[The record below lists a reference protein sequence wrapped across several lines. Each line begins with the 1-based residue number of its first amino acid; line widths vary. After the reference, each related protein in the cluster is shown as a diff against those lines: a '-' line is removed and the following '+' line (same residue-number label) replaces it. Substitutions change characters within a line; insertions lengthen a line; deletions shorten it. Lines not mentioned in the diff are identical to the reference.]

1 MNSQHANRVKT
12 ADLKSCRTA
21 LLQWTQGT
29 KGLRHHIHKN
39 ILQIAT
45 TRKTNDSHSHCSD
58 RPTEASLRLSLQH
71 VGAQYS
77 EASPR
82 RLQGMKVTARVQ
94 KMQTFCFL
102 LLHLAHWVWAPHY
115 NTEADDIINI
125 ALKHAGGSKKY
136 PIWGVDRF
144 SIMWTAGGDTSRPCY
159 LVILVNTF
167 LSNRLQPCITCGSPR
182 KAVFIMKQ
190 AIFF

>member
-12 ADLKSCRTA
+12 ALKSCRTA

-29 KGLRHHIHKN
+29 KGLRHHIHRD

-45 TRKTNDSHSHCSD
+45 TRKTNDSHCSD

-115 NTEADDIINI
+115 WSWRYY
-125 ALKHAGGSKKY
+125 KHSSETCGGWNKY

-144 SIMWTAGGDTSRPCY
+144 SIMWTAGGDTSQPGY

-167 LSNRLQPCITCGSPR
+167 LSNGLQPCITCGSPW
-182 KAVFIMKQ
+182 KAVFIMQ
-190 AIFF
+190 QTRFF